1 MGRDYQRWTTEQN
14 IFRFREKLL
23 CEDDVLKRKML
34 EGLLAREESKL
45 VKKPD
50 NDPEVPAE
58 NLSLRRPCKRK
69 KRRIANSDRCLS
81 RSNDQRCCRSR
92 FRKYRTEVQSPIS
105 SAVELL
111 PPASCLFRKTGP
123 AR

>member
-50 NDPEVPAE
+50 DNPE
-58 NLSLRRPCKRK
+58 S
-69 KRRIANSDRCLS
+69 
-81 RSNDQRCCRSR
+81 
-92 FRKYRTEVQSPIS
+92 
-105 SAVELL
+105 
-111 PPASCLFRKTGP
+111 
-123 AR
+123 